1 MLLVLGSPF
10 FSPFRLL
17 RSTVVLLAWRR
28 RRLSMPFYYL
38 CVILV
43 VVLACVQ
50 VRLSSS
56 YYVVCD
62 TDGCRCLVVV
72 GSDLALMMRV
82 II

>member
-1 MLLVLGSPF
+1 
-10 FSPFRLL
+10 
-17 RSTVVLLAWRR
+17 
-28 RRLSMPFYYL
+28 MPFYYL